1 MLDCMNNSYIREFIQ
16 HNLHLM
22 EIKLVK
28 QAYKLVACPGCTPSF
43 TLLQLRWIEGVKT

>member
-1 MLDCMNNSYIREFIQ
+1 MNNSYIREFIQ
-16 HNLHLM
+16 FNLHKM

-43 TLLQLRWIEGVKT
+43 TLLQLGWIEGVKT